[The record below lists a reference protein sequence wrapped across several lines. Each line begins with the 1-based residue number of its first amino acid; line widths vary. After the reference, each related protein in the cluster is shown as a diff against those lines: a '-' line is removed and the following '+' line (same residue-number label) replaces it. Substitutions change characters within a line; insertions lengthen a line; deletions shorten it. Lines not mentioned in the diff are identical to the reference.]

1 MVHKPKHKV
10 HSFRGLLGDG
20 GEDEINLERAN
31 VNLAYRIVK
40 FEIMPT
46 LTGAINAELVCKIYK
61 ESQSSIDGDVNFTDT
76 DLLGTAYFKIHQDAT
91 TGSNEGSNNYAVIFD
106 NTLFSRNIYVTAVD
120 THGSN
125 LTNYYIELEEVPVG
139 AATLM
144 QLKLGV
150 ARKLN
155 LSESPPDA

>member
-20 GEDEINLERAN
+20 GQDEINVERSN

-40 FEIMPT
+40 FQIIDTAPGT
-46 LTGAINAELVCKIYK
+46 LNSENVVKIYR
-61 ESQSSIDGDVNFTDT
+61 EEQSTIDGVVNFTDT
-76 DLLGTAYFKIHQDAT
+76 DLLGMAFYKPQVLTRVI
-91 TGSNEGSNNYAVIFD
+91 IFD
-106 NTLFSRNIYVTAVD
+106 NVLFSRNIYVTHKDISGNA
-120 THGSN
+120 N
-125 LTNYYIELEEVPVG
+125 PCNYYIELEEVPVG

-150 ARKLN
+150 ARKLS
-155 LSESPPDA
+155 LSENPPDA

>member
-10 HSFRGLLGDG
+10 HSFRGLLADG
-20 GEDEINLERAN
+20 GQDEINLERQN

-40 FEIMPT
+40 FQAISSAPGVEQHESILKIYREEPSSV
-46 LTGAINAELVCKIYK
+46 TGTIDFNDVDLLAAINYTSGNASTE
-61 ESQSSIDGDVNFTDT
+61 T
-76 DLLGTAYFKIHQDAT
+76 YFI
-91 TGSNEGSNNYAVIFD
+91 SVVMD
-106 NTLFSRNIYVTAVD
+106 NILFSRNIYITHAEVD
-120 THGSN
+120 GSSSI
-125 LTNYYIELEEVPVG
+125 NYYIEIEEVPVG

-155 LSESPPDA
+155 LQQD

>member
-10 HSFRGLLGDG
+10 HSFRGLLIDG
-20 GEDEINLERAN
+20 GEDEIHLERSN

-40 FEIMPT
+40 FET
-46 LTGAINAELVCKIYK
+46 INKNPGAELIEGVSKIYT
-61 ESQSSIDGDVNFTDT
+61 EEVASGDIDGVVDFTDQN
-76 DLLGTAYFKIHQDAT
+76 LLGVNYHIDNDSTAYSSSQT
-91 TGSNEGSNNYAVIFD
+91 VIFD
-106 NTLFSRNIYVTAVD
+106 NRLFSRNIYVTFKDVS
-120 THGSN
+120 TGQSM
-125 LTNYYIELEEVPVG
+125 NYYIELEEVPVG

-155 LSESPPDA
+155 LQQD